1 MILHDK
7 IYRNITM
14 PDHAKISGYTPE
26 AAAKMLQAFDSCPV
40 KGGWRKH
47 TKIVEL
53 EYYQCEITWLSESH
67 VVLLIKYEKQ
77 SFIHSFISFSKI
89 VQKFKIIYTYTLKH
103 RHTQI
108 CMYMHT
114 HVCIQYMHM
123 RVYIY
128 T

>member
-40 KGGWRKH
+40 KDGWRKH

-67 VVLLIKYEKQ
+67 VVLLIKYEKH
-77 SFIHSFISFSKI
+77 SFIHLFHSQKSYINSKLYI
-89 VQKFKIIYTYTLKH
+89 
-103 RHTQI
+103 
-108 CMYMHT
+108 HT
-114 HVCIQYMHM
+114 HSNTDTHTYACICIHM
-123 RVYIY
+123 CV
-128 T
+128 

>member
-53 EYYQCEITWLSESH
+53 EYYQCEMSCSLA
-67 VVLLIKYEKQ
+67 Y
-77 SFIHSFISFSKI
+77 
-89 VQKFKIIYTYTLKH
+89 
-103 RHTQI
+103 QI
-108 CMYMHT
+108 
-114 HVCIQYMHM
+114 
-123 RVYIY
+123 
-128 T
+128 